1 MNRILFI
8 LFFLPL
14 LSYAQKVSVLSV
26 SESRSTQNSFYGNRC
41 LVTLQITGDEVRKY
55 KKAKVARVTKAED
68 EKGLDLIGEETAD
81 TKYEDIDGTSAK
93 VDLSLLT
100 TSRQATV
107 IRELA
112 GEIILFAPTE
122 ANGGL
127 VKVKAFSKSAN
138 KNLVP
143 KVNNLSVVYLN
154 KESLDKLE
162 KEQKSKKEA
171 ELKKQSPE
179 MQALAKELM
188 NLVDAF
194 SYMTESPNEVSFFIS
209 GDENKLIDVSFETPS
224 GTKIDNNGWSS
235 SGGLKTY
242 YFNEEVK
249 PEYTAILT
257 VESEG
262 AVKKI
267 PFSIKDVDLP

>member
-55 KKAKVARVTKAED
+55 KKAKVARVTKAMD

-127 VKVKAFSKSAN
+127 VKVKAFGKSAN

>member
-41 LVTLQITGDEVRKY
+41 LVALQITGDEVRKY
-55 KKAKVARVTKAED
+55 KKAKVARVTKAMD

-127 VKVKAFSKSAN
+127 VKVKAFGKSAN

-154 KESLDKLE
+154 KESVDKLE

-209 GDENKLIDVSFETPS
+209 GDENKLIDLSFETPS

>member
-55 KKAKVARVTKAED
+55 KKAKVARVTKAMD
-68 EKGLDLIGEETAD
+68 EKGLDLIGEESAD

-107 IRELA
+107 ISELA

-127 VKVKAFSKSAN
+127 VKVKAFGKSAN

-209 GDENKLIDVSFETPS
+209 GDENKLIDLSFETPS

>member
-55 KKAKVARVTKAED
+55 KKAKVARVTKAMD
-68 EKGLDLIGEETAD
+68 EKGLDLIGEESAD

-107 IRELA
+107 ISELA

-127 VKVKAFSKSAN
+127 VKVKAFGKSAN